1 LLIPGR
7 LNQLGPTEVPLFAG
21 KFCNPSNF
29 AGPVKFFSISRG
41 GAIDM
46 DTAESIVDGAREAS
60 ESAQQVADNFQQ
72 AVDRSVRDQPLTTLA
87 LACVAG
93 FVLGA
98 IWKA

>member
-1 LLIPGR
+1 
-7 LNQLGPTEVPLFAG
+7 
-21 KFCNPSNF
+21 
-29 AGPVKFFSISRG
+29 
-41 GAIDM
+41 M
-46 DTAESIVDGAREAS
+46 DTAENIVEGAREAS